1 MNGPSPTARA
11 LTALL
16 ALLLAGCGNILTSQQ
31 PTRHHYLLSPYAAA
45 PAHTDQQAAP
55 EVTLS
60 LAAIPG
66 LDTDRIL
73 ALGTDARLNHYAN
86 ARWPDHLPD
95 VLASVIRRSL
105 EATGRYAA
113 VREAEPGATQDWA
126 LDLEVREFYGIQD
139 ANGATAA
146 VRVAIAGTL
155 ACAGKTHAL
164 RLSAAAPVAAERLA
178 AVVAAHQAGLD
189 DVTRQL
195 LDRLQALCAALE
207 GAES

>member
-1 MNGPSPTARA
+1 MNGPSPITAA
-11 LTALL
+11 LAALF
-16 ALLLAGCGNILTSQQ
+16 ALSLAGCGNFLTSEQ
-31 PTRHHYLLSPYAAA
+31 PARHHYLLSPYEAA
-45 PAHTDQQAAP
+45 PAVADSASAP
-55 EVTLS
+55 D
-60 LAAIPG
+60 LALRLTAIPG

-139 ANGATAA
+139 DSGATAS

-155 ACAGKTHAL
+155 ACGGATHAL
-164 RLSAAAPVAAERLA
+164 RLSEATPVGAERLA

-189 DVTRQL
+189 GVTRQL
-195 LDRLQALCAALE
+195 IERLQALCAAKE
-207 GAES
+207 GTDS